1 MNKSE
6 SMMAMLD
13 LNNPYF
19 SDVMEMKR
27 KADVEGLIQVLR
39 HEKDELKVE
48 AAAEVLGEIGDK
60 KALDDLV
67 EHSVNDVENVRR
79 SAFRALVK
87 IADNALFASMKV
99 ARSPTYLCTVDL
111 PPERI
116 EWPANCCIC
125 IRSPQVLKETLCK
138 GRGPTVEVR
147 PTYEKY
153 LVFTR
158 VTRVP
163 YCSSCLRKTEKRFFG
178 EEEGVKIELIV
189 RHSEIVSTRIKFRN
203 PLYAKKFLEINSK

>member
-1 MNKSE
+1 MV
-6 SMMAMLD
+6 D

-19 SDVMEMKR
+19 ADIKEMKR
-27 KADVEGLIQVLR
+27 KADVEGLIQVLK
-39 HEKDELKVE
+39 HEKDALKRE
-48 AAAEVLGEIGDK
+48 AAVEVLEEIGDK

-67 EHSVNDVENVRR
+67 EHSLNDVEDVRR

-99 ARSPTYLCTVDL
+99 TRSATYLCTVNL
-111 PPERI
+111 PPERV
-116 EWPANCCIC
+116 EWPPNCCIC
-125 IRSPQVLKETLCK
+125 LRPPQVLKATLCK

-147 PTYEKY
+147 PTYEKH

-163 YCSSCLRKTEKRFFG
+163 YCLNCLHKTEKRFFG
-178 EEEGVKIELIV
+178 EEEGVEIELIV